1 MDSVSGESGYC
12 STTGIYRSPLVP
24 PPPLHLPCVS
34 LPHFLLLSTPAPP
47 TKPAFVDAVSGD
59 SLSYAELHSLTAAAA
74 SALSSAGLR
83 RGDLAL
89 LVSPNSIHYPVLAL
103 AVLSL
108 GAVLSTAN
116 PLLTHLELQT
126 QVRDSEPVLIIAA
139 VELLPKLDGILP
151 GRPLIPIEPFLA
163 SLPREVDPPLPDVD
177 VGPGHPATV
186 MYSSGTTGKSK
197 GVVST
202 HGNLTA
208 TASLLRHVWG
218 GEARRDDVY
227 ACVVPLSHM
236 FGFSVLVCGT
246 LASGATTVVLRRY
259 AVGELLTAVEQHR
272 VTRLPAV
279 PPVVVQMARS
289 CRAGLAGGRGLRS
302 LKEVIC
308 SGAPIAREQL
318 ERFVECF
325 PGTTVSQC
333 YGLTET
339 SGPITVCDGVRGR
352 FHVSIGRLI
361 PTMEARI
368 ADVRTG
374 KALPPY
380 RRGELCVRG
389 PLVMQEVVVSSSEP
403 WNPGVGY
410 LSLGYMKN
418 EEATS
423 LAIDREGWLHTGD
436 LCYIDKR
443 GLVYVV
449 DRIKELIKYK
459 AYQVSPAELEE
470 VLSTHPDVMDVA
482 VTSRYPDEEA
492 GEIPVACVVRK
503 PGSNVEEDDIFAFMD
518 NKVAPYKKI
527 RKVAFVEF
535 IPRSPSGK
543 ILRRHLK
550 AAADRR
556 QRREISARL

>member
-83 RGDLAL
+83 HGDLAL

-139 VELLPKLDGILP
+139 VELVPKLDGVLP
-151 GRPLIPIEPFLA
+151 GCSLIPIEPFLA
-163 SLPREVDPPLPDVD
+163 SLPREVDPPLPDVG

-218 GEARRDDVY
+218 GEARRDEVY

-246 LASGATTVVLRRY
+246 LASGATTVVLQRY
-259 AVGELLTAVEQHR
+259 AVGELLTALEQHR

-325 PGTTVSQC
+325 PGTTVSQVSH
-333 YGLTET
+333 T
-339 SGPITVCDGVRGR
+339 S
-352 FHVSIGRLI
+352 L
-361 PTMEARI
+361 RI
-368 ADVRTG
+368 APMPTVGSRSNGHPQITTTIIITTTFLHVRCT
-374 KALPPY
+374 
-380 RRGELCVRG
+380 
-389 PLVMQEVVVSSSEP
+389 
-403 WNPGVGY
+403 
-410 LSLGYMKN
+410 
-418 EEATS
+418 
-423 LAIDREGWLHTGD
+423 
-436 LCYIDKR
+436 
-443 GLVYVV
+443 
-449 DRIKELIKYK
+449 
-459 AYQVSPAELEE
+459 
-470 VLSTHPDVMDVA
+470 
-482 VTSRYPDEEA
+482 
-492 GEIPVACVVRK
+492 
-503 PGSNVEEDDIFAFMD
+503 
-518 NKVAPYKKI
+518 
-527 RKVAFVEF
+527 
-535 IPRSPSGK
+535 
-543 ILRRHLK
+543 
-550 AAADRR
+550 
-556 QRREISARL
+556 

>member
-24 PPPLHLPCVS
+24 APPLELPCVS

-47 TKPAFVDAVSGD
+47 NKPAFVDAVSGD
-59 SLSYAELHSLTAAAA
+59 SLSYAELHSLASAAA
-74 SALSSAGLR
+74 SALSFAGLR

-139 VELLPKLDGILP
+139 VELVPKLRGLLP

-163 SLPREVDPPLPDVD
+163 SLPRQADPPLPDVA
-177 VGPGHPATV
+177 VGPGDPATV

-208 TASLLRHVWG
+208 TASLLRRVWG
-218 GEARRDDVY
+218 GEARRDEVY
-227 ACVVPLSHM
+227 ACVLPLSHM

-289 CRAGLAGGRGLRS
+289 CSAGLAGGRGLRS

-308 SGAPIAREQL
+308 SGAPIAREHL
-318 ERFVECF
+318 ERFVACF
-325 PGTTVSQC
+325 PGTTVSQVKSHVLFALLLC
-333 YGLTET
+333 RPSIL
-339 SGPITVCDGVRGR
+339 VCQA
-352 FHVSIGRLI
+352 
-361 PTMEARI
+361 PTYSKKLEKDQI
-368 ADVRTG
+368 DHF
-374 KALPPY
+374 ALRDLY
-380 RRGELCVRG
+380 AYICSMVKIES
-389 PLVMQEVVVSSSEP
+389 QESTYAKP
-403 WNPGVGY
+403 
-410 LSLGYMKN
+410 
-418 EEATS
+418 
-423 LAIDREGWLHTGD
+423 
-436 LCYIDKR
+436 
-443 GLVYVV
+443 
-449 DRIKELIKYK
+449 
-459 AYQVSPAELEE
+459 SPQL
-470 VLSTHPDVMDVA
+470 
-482 VTSRYPDEEA
+482 YPDEEA

-503 PGSNVEEDDIFAFMD
+503 AGSKVEEDDIFTFME
-518 NKVAPYKKI
+518 NKVEGET
-527 RKVAFVEF
+527 FF
-535 IPRSPSGK
+535 
-543 ILRRHLK
+543 
-550 AAADRR
+550 
-556 QRREISARL
+556 

>member
-1 MDSVSGESGYC
+1 MDSVPGESGYC

-24 PPPLHLPCVS
+24 PLELPSVS
-34 LPHFLLLSTPAPP
+34 LPHFLLFSTPAPP

-116 PLLTHLELQT
+116 PLLTHSELQT

-139 VELLPKLDGILP
+139 VELIRKLDGLLP
-151 GRPLIPIEPFLA
+151 SRPLIPFEAFLA

-177 VGPGHPATV
+177 VGPGDPATV

-208 TASLLRHVWG
+208 MASLLRRVWG
-218 GEARRDDVY
+218 GDARRDDVY

-259 AVGELLTAVEQHR
+259 AVGQLLTAVEQHR

-289 CRAGLAGGRGLRS
+289 CRAGSAGGRDLRS

-308 SGAPIAREQL
+308 SGAPIAREHL

-325 PGTTVSQC
+325 PGTTLSQVKSHVLMHCSYADRRITIGWSSSNYNNNNYNHHHPARATHAQQNGVFSRWTTGITSNISHPKKELNSQVERNVRCVSLQESSYNQVVVNGGRSNKIRRQIICSNQLHYCCAHLLGMRMGEC

-339 SGPITVCDGVRGR
+339 SGPITVCDGVKGR

-374 KALPPY
+374 KALPPNQH
-380 RRGELCVRG
+380 GELCVRG
-389 PLVMQEVVVSSSEP
+389 PLVMQ
-403 WNPGVGY
+403 G
-410 LSLGYMKN
+410 
-418 EEATS
+418 T
-423 LAIDREGWLHTGD
+423 
-436 LCYIDKR
+436 
-443 GLVYVV
+443 
-449 DRIKELIKYK
+449 
-459 AYQVSPAELEE
+459 
-470 VLSTHPDVMDVA
+470 
-482 VTSRYPDEEA
+482 
-492 GEIPVACVVRK
+492 
-503 PGSNVEEDDIFAFMD
+503 
-518 NKVAPYKKI
+518 
-527 RKVAFVEF
+527 
-535 IPRSPSGK
+535 
-543 ILRRHLK
+543 
-550 AAADRR
+550 
-556 QRREISARL
+556 

>member
-1 MDSVSGESGYC
+1 MDSISGESGYC

-139 VELLPKLDGILP
+139 IELVTKLDGILP

-325 PGTTVSQC
+325 PGTTLSQC

-380 RRGELCVRG
+380 RHGELCVRG
-389 PLVMQEVVVSSSEP
+389 PLVMQ
-403 WNPGVGY
+403 
-410 LSLGYMKN
+410 GYMKN

-436 LCYIDKR
+436 LCYIDMR

-470 VLSTHPDVMDVA
+470 VLSTHPDVLDVA
-482 VTSRYPDEEA
+482 VTSYPDEEA

-556 QRREISARL
+556 QRRDISARL

>member
-482 VTSRYPDEEA
+482 VTSYPDEEA

>member
-83 RGDLAL
+83 RWDLAL

-163 SLPREVDPPLPDVD
+163 SLPREVDPPLPEVD
-177 VGPGHPATV
+177 VGLGHPATV

-259 AVGELLTAVEQHR
+259 SVGELLTAVEQHR

-380 RRGELCVRG
+380 RHGELCVRG

-550 AAADRR
+550 AAAVRR